1 MRNWQFYDIYNYSVT
16 RRQKINLRIWS
27 FFSNLKVNSLF
38 VWLFC
43 KMFLLIDRGSNPQS
57 WIIMIY
63 LFRVVRWKLPSDI
76 YISSL
81 GLLQWNSIYVNL
93 IPFKSQ
99 IWAKRYF
106 FRTPIICLISFD
118 NKKNWKSKKL
128 SPLLSYQ
135 F

>member
-1 MRNWQFYDIYNYSVT
+1 MQNWQFYDICNYSVT

-27 FFSNLKVNSLF
+27 FVFSNLKVKKVNSLF

-76 YISSL
+76 YISNKSRPS
-81 GLLQWNSIYVNL
+81 QWNSIYVDL

-99 IWAKRYF
+99 IWARRYF

-118 NKKNWKSKKL
+118 NKKIGNRKN
-128 SPLLSYQ
+128 
-135 F
+135 